1 MQRQSAQSEPMSQ
14 RSRKSFSQ
22 VASWQTLQAK
32 LAPRVTLIETAPF
45 TDGVSV
51 LTHRPLFPLDPHAD
65 PMEEARQLQALGPLV
80 PVELPGGVAAW
91 AATDYA
97 TAKEVLGHPAMTKDP
112 EHWAALRDGQIPDD
126 WELIALVRGAAML
139 HAGGDNHRRLRQLV
153 SSAFHR
159 APVEALRP
167 RVEEIAGEL
176 LDGLATAGPVEPVDL
191 RELYAYPL
199 PVRVICEVLGVPD
212 SAVSELRH
220 RFDRLVTP
228 QESATGEADIRV
240 AMAAIY
246 ACLAALIETKRANPG
261 DDLTTEL
268 IQARD
273 NGDRL
278 NDQELIE
285 SLFLLLIAGH
295 ETTIN
300 AVTNTARLLLQNPKM
315 LAAVRNGGEDAPT
328 WADVVDEGLR
338 RSAPVRHA
346 IMSYATKDID
356 IAGVRISEGDPV
368 IASLFAAGVDP
379 SQHENPE
386 DFDVSRPTRRDHL
399 AFGHGAHF
407 CLGSRLAKLET
418 EVALSALFA
427 RYPDL
432 TLAGDPSRL
441 ASIALQSFSE
451 LPVYLGPDDHS

>member
-1 MQRQSAQSEPMSQ
+1 
-14 RSRKSFSQ
+14 
-22 VASWQTLQAK
+22 
-32 LAPRVTLIETAPF
+32 
-45 TDGVSV
+45 VSV
-51 LTHRPLFPLDPHAD
+51 LTHCPLFPLDPHAD
-65 PMEEARQLQALGPLV
+65 PMEEARQLQALGSLV

-91 AATDYA
+91 AATDYV
-97 TAKEVLGHPAMTKDP
+97 TAREVLGHPALTKDP
-112 EHWAALRDGQIPDD
+112 EHWHALRDGQIPDD

-139 HAGGDNHRRLRQLV
+139 HAGGDDHRRLRQLV

-167 RVEEIAGEL
+167 RIAEIASEL
-176 LDGLATAGPVEPVDL
+176 LDGLATAGPDEPVDL

-228 QESATGEADIRV
+228 QDAPSDEADIRV
-240 AMAAIY
+240 AVADIY
-246 ACLAALIETKRANPG
+246 ASLTTLIETKRADPG

-273 NGDRL
+273 HGDRL
-278 NDQELIE
+278 DDQELVE
-285 SLFLLLIAGH
+285 TLFLILIAGH

-300 AVTNTARLLLQNPKM
+300 AITNTVHALLQSPKM
-315 LAAVRNGGEDAPT
+315 LAAVRDGGEDAPT

-346 IMSYATKDID
+346 IMSYATKDIE
-356 IAGVRISEGDPV
+356 IAGVPIAEGDPI

-386 DFDVSRPTRRDHL
+386 EFDASRPTRRDHL
-399 AFGHGAHF
+399 AFAHGAHF

-427 RYPDL
+427 RYPNL
-432 TLAGDPSRL
+432 TLASEPARL
-441 ASIALQSFSE
+441 ASISLQGFSALPIRLS
-451 LPVYLGPDDHS
+451 PHSHLHRTSR